1 VVPGESPAGTHATKV
16 PFVDLGL
23 LGAAAVGEH
32 AALELRIELGGGL
45 SLHLVR
51 R

>member
-1 VVPGESPAGTHATKV
+1 MPAPALAKAAAGAPK
-16 PFVDLGL
+16 PSFVDLGL
-23 LGAAAVGEH
+23 LGAAAPAG
-32 AALELRIELGGGL
+32 LDLRIELGGGR